1 MILLVVPIC
10 KGGVVTRTQCS
21 SLPYYCPQWCMST
34 NNGCTVC
41 DCSKYSSIGM
51 VSGMSGLGAV
61 SGTSGLSMINPASMI
76 GFGSGNSQPSPV
88 LGKFNSNLPGGFN
101 SASSGMSNPF
111 LTGSTGSDP
120 SNPNSFGNPANLG
133 MAAGA
138 GVPSNPGG
146 SSAVGG
152 GKLQQT
158 GQSGSQGPISQSGSG
173 TGSVQQ
179 MTTKQIQST
188 KHSAIQTT
196 TSTKST
202 TPSPTVSTSPPQTT
216 KSGTCAPLRCTP
228 PCDQGVVIAPDG
240 CPMCLCQP

>member
-1 MILLVVPIC
+1 
-10 KGGVVTRTQCS
+10 
-21 SLPYYCPQWCMST
+21 
-34 NNGCTVC
+34 
-41 DCSKYSSIGM
+41 
-51 VSGMSGLGAV
+51 
-61 SGTSGLSMINPASMI
+61 MINPASMI
-76 GFGSGNSQPSPV
+76 GFGSGNSQPSPL
-88 LGKFNSNLPGGFN
+88 LGKFNLNLPGGFN

-111 LTGSTGSDP
+111 LTGSAGSDP
-120 SNPNSFGNPANLG
+120 SNPNSFGNLANLG

-152 GKLQQT
+152 G
-158 GQSGSQGPISQSGSG
+158 PISQSGSG
-173 TGSVQQ
+173 TGSVQH

-196 TSTKST
+196 TTSTKST
-202 TPSPTVSTSPPQTT
+202 TPPPTISTSQLQTT
-216 KSGTCAPLRCTP
+216 RSGTCAPLRCTP